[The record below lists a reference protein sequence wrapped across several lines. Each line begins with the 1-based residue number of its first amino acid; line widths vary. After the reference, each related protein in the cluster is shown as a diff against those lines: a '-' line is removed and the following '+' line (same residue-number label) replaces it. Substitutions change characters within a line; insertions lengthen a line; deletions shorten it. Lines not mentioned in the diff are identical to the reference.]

1 MSRPRPPVPA
11 KLVVGLFLNDKNL
24 APEVMDALQARFG
37 PIDLLS
43 PWFDFD
49 CTDYYTIEMGT
60 PLFRR
65 MAAFAT
71 LIEQQ
76 APAGIKCQ
84 TNALEVHF
92 AKGGKRRVNLDPGY
106 LLHERFVLATG
117 KNYTHRIY
125 IGEGI
130 YADLTLIFQKGGYR
144 PLPWTY
150 PDYAADEMRAFLA
163 LVRRQYAD
171 DLEASSNTRPLDQ
184 KKAPKGDQPPCSKA

>member
-1 MSRPRPPVPA
+1 MSRPQPPAPA
-11 KLVVGLFLNDKNL
+11 KLVIGLFLNDKDL

-37 PIDLLS
+37 PTDLLG

-49 CTDYYTIEMGT
+49 YTDYYTKEMGT

-76 APAGIKCQ
+76 ALAGIKCQ
-84 TNALEVHF
+84 TNALEMRF
-92 AKGGKRRVNLDPGY
+92 AKDGKRRVNLDPGY
-106 LLHERFVLATG
+106 LLLERFVLATG

-130 YADLTLIFQKGGYR
+130 YADLTLVYSKGAYR

-163 LVRRQYAD
+163 RVRKQYAA
-171 DLEASSNTRPLDQ
+171 DLAARH
-184 KKAPKGDQPPCSKA
+184 APALIGKNRRHEGGEPPCSKA